1 MYSSE
6 DLERFYFQYQ
16 TEAMPNGMSI
26 EQFCLKNKVPY
37 NIFYKWYKDTRK
49 KIVEVHVDGKPCQTC
64 QAPTSPHEEAR
75 PQKENVSVR
84 ILLELRMTNGLH
96 ISQKNLSYQDL
107 KRLVEKLE
115 GLC

>member
-1 MYSSE
+1 MSKY
-6 DLERFYFQYQ
+6 LP
-16 TEAMPNGMSI
+16 EAMPSGMSI

-37 NIFYKWYKDTRK
+37 NLFYKWYKDMRT

-84 ILLELRMTNGLH
+84 ILLEREEVSCPALDYSAGMTWM
-96 ISQKNLSYQDL
+96 
-107 KRLVEKLE
+107 V
-115 GLC
+115 

>member
-16 TEAMPNGMSI
+16 TEAMPIGMSI

-37 NIFYKWYKDTRK
+37 NLFSKWYRDTRK
-49 KIVEVHVDGKPCQTC
+49 KIVEVHVDGRPCQTV
-64 QAPTSPHEEAR
+64 QAPTSPPEEAR
-75 PQKENVSVR
+75 AQKEKPSVR

-96 ISQKNLSYQDL
+96 ISQKN
-107 KRLVEKLE
+107 
-115 GLC
+115 